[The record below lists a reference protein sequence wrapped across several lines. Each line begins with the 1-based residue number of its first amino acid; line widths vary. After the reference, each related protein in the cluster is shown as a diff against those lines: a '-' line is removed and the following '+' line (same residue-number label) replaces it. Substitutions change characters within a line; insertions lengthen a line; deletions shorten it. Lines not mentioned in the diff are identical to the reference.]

1 MPAGG
6 RQRASLRAVASF
18 RFPSLFPDRG
28 PHRIYSRKP
37 VRLSHALQ
45 PRVTGSHVLFPP
57 RQLTAPAVPCLPPKN
72 APSPFDALAPRTPS
86 LVRQTVRVCSL
97 ARFIVPPSVTTDTGA
112 VILARLRRDGYDLR
126 TRSRA
131 LSVAALVIYGEEE
144 VLPVA
149 VSAALA
155 ALPPRTQGR
164 LVPESGPM
172 PFWEAPEV
180 FFTPVDSFLAA
191 PFSGA
196 VRG

>member
-1 MPAGG
+1 
-6 RQRASLRAVASF
+6 
-18 RFPSLFPDRG
+18 
-28 PHRIYSRKP
+28 
-37 VRLSHALQ
+37 
-45 PRVTGSHVLFPP
+45 
-57 RQLTAPAVPCLPPKN
+57 
-72 APSPFDALAPRTPS
+72 
-86 LVRQTVRVCSL
+86 VRQTVRVCSL

-196 VRG
+196 FADKRHSA

>member
-1 MPAGG
+1 
-6 RQRASLRAVASF
+6 
-18 RFPSLFPDRG
+18 
-28 PHRIYSRKP
+28 
-37 VRLSHALQ
+37 
-45 PRVTGSHVLFPP
+45 
-57 RQLTAPAVPCLPPKN
+57 
-72 APSPFDALAPRTPS
+72 
-86 LVRQTVRVCSL
+86 VRQTVRVCSL

-112 VILARLRRDGYDLR
+112 VILARLRRDGYDWR

-131 LSVAALVIYGEEE
+131 LSVPALVIYGEEE

-149 VSAALA
+149 VSALA

-196 VRG
+196 FADKRHSA